1 MGLVQ
6 IDAKGK
12 GRIIPISIMFDGK
25 FYDAA
30 SYKATPVPM
39 ALQSGT
45 VYEAFKTGVS
55 QGLFTVKAAI
65 PNRGSWVGEGSWTA
79 AGSAPPPKKVEA
91 VHNQEDLD
99 RPPVLRHADAS
110 GAKPAASPTPSPSAT
125 PTPSPTPTP
134 APAASSPEAEDEGR
148 PVLRR
153 GTPEAEVPAQPS
165 TQKSSAAAESKNQ
178 KPAELNANEPIRSFA
193 AISDEGGPEARPYAY
208 PMKPEE
214 EAAFRKK
221 MLALAAD
228 ALRARNRELSTEI
241 SGKAASKTAKVDVKF
256 ENEDLRIF
264 DLSIS
269 NEPVLVL
276 SGAGRVSSKDA
287 QAFAPAEYFITLVAR
302 QDLYGELHKIFVN
315 ITDSAHMDAVPR
327 MDLVDAVDA
336 DGDSRGE
343 LLFRSYSDS
352 GDAYSI
358 YRVIGD
364 QLYPLFEEKLPGQ

>member
-1 MGLVQ
+1 VGLVQ

-55 QGLFTVKAAI
+55 QGLFTVAAAI
-65 PNRGSWVGEGSWTA
+65 PNRGSWVGQGSWTA

-91 VHNQEDLD
+91 VHNEEDLD
-99 RPPVLRHADAS
+99 RPPVLRHADES

-125 PTPSPTPTP
+125 PTPSPSPTP
-134 APAASSPEAEDEGR
+134 ASAASSPEAEDEGR

-153 GTPEAEVPAQPS
+153 GKPEAETPVPPNS
-165 TQKSSAAAESKNQ
+165 QKSSAAAPSQ
-178 KPAELNANEPIRSFA
+178 PAEVKATETIRSFA
-193 AISDEGGPEARPYAY
+193 AVSDEGGPEAHPYSY
-208 PMKPEE
+208 LMKPEE

-228 ALRARNRELSTEI
+228 ALRARNRELSAEI
-241 SGKAASKTAKVDVKF
+241 SGKGASKTAKADVKF

-276 SGAGRVSSKDA
+276 SGTGRVRSRDA
-287 QAFAPAEYFITLVAR
+287 QTSAQAEYFIILVAR
-302 QDLYGELHKIFVN
+302 QDLYAELHKVFVN
-315 ITDSAHMDAVPR
+315 ITDSAHLDAVPR
-327 MDLVDAVDA
+327 MELVDAVDA
-336 DGDSRGE
+336 DGDARGE

-352 GDAYSI
+352 GNAYSI

-364 QLYPLFEEKLPGQ
+364 QLYPLFEGKLLPGQ